1 MQFQWQKEGKQLK
14 CVWNHKIAS
23 ATVIKKNKAGSIISL
38 IPISIT
44 KLYQQN
50 SMDWKKPAPRSVEWN
65 KEARNKSTHSMAY

>member
-1 MQFQWQKEGKQLK
+1 M
-14 CVWNHKIAS
+14 WNHKIAS

-50 SMDWKKPAPRSVEWN
+50 SGMDWKKPAPRSVKWN
-65 KEARNKSTHSMAY
+65 KRPEISPHTFYGLLIYYKGAKNIMQ